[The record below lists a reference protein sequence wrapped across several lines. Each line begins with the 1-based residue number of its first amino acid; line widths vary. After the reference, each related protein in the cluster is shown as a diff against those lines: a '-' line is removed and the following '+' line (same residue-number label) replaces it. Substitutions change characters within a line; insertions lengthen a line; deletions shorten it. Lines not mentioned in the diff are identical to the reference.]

1 MDLGFGGEVAD
12 FYHKYRRGYPSAV
25 IDTLVDTF
33 GLTSNDIVVD
43 LGCGTGQLALPIARR
58 VRAVAGVDPEPDM
71 LARARRAASDQCIGN
86 VSWLLGADTDMPALT
101 ALLGDRHAGAVTIS
115 QALHWMRYG
124 ELFRTLVPL
133 LRPGGGIAVITNG
146 TPLWLQ
152 DNAWSQALRQ
162 FLEEWLDTKVTNA
175 CGTDEASQQCYRD
188 HLTAAG
194 FDVTEASVE
203 YADELDLEHLVGS
216 LYSALP
222 VQQLPAPDQ
231 RPVFAEQVRR
241 AVAPHERFTAHVRVR
256 MLLGRARQA

>member
-1 MDLGFGGEVAD
+1 M
-12 FYHKYRRGYPSAV
+12 
-25 IDTLVDTF
+25 
-33 GLTSNDIVVD
+33 
-43 LGCGTGQLALPIARR
+43 
-58 VRAVAGVDPEPDM
+58 
-71 LARARRAASDQCIGN
+71 
-86 VSWLLGADTDMPALT
+86 
-101 ALLGDRHAGAVTIS
+101 
-115 QALHWMRYG
+115 
-124 ELFRTLVPL
+124 
-133 LRPGGGIAVITNG
+133 ITNG